1 MEHFLTTKDI
11 FHLSCV
17 YTVFNRSISSLMIHK
32 SNILIQVI
40 HLFIEKH
47 CSTDKV
53 MLILG
58 TNNLQKIIGTDQTL
72 RKDHNVVIHE
82 ENVCRLLL
90 MVHCL
95 QHTSCKTT
103 SPAYIQIGM
112 YHYMFCF
119 QLFYRKCASIIHYM
133 NPKILRQA
141 IVTCKYGILQKLN
154 IRKDII
160 LFLKCSSAKMKRYMT
175 YLFLIDFCI
184 ILSTINHTYSMCMD
198 LKTSKHQIIFRIFQT
213 NLLRLCGRNF
223 CSVQNFSDILRIF
236 FLIACKDNLHFT
248 FYTQFQY

>member
-1 MEHFLTTKDI
+1 M
-11 FHLSCV
+11 
-17 YTVFNRSISSLMIHK
+17 
-32 SNILIQVI
+32 
-40 HLFIEKH
+40 
-47 CSTDKV
+47 
-53 MLILG
+53 
-58 TNNLQKIIGTDQTL
+58 
-72 RKDHNVVIHE
+72 
-82 ENVCRLLL
+82 CRLLL